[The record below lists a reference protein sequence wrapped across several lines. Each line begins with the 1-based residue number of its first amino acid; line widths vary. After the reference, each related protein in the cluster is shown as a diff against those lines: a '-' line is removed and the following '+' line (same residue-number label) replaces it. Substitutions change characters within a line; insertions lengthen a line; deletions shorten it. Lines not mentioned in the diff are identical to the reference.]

1 MKKFLLIPIFLLVCC
16 ALWAQPSEKTSY
28 LLQVNADFDAKAF
41 ENAGG
46 VIRSR
51 CGDILS
57 TWVPDAQS
65 PKLKQQAGVV
75 AAAPARRIQPL
86 LNKATRSAGVNDV
99 WQGLDMEQGFTGKD
113 VLIGVTDWGFDY
125 THPAFYDT
133 NMLEYRVLRAWDQF
147 RKAGPAPQGFTYGTE
162 LRGKEQ
168 LLQAQCDTDNIYH
181 HHYHATHVA
190 SIAAGGG
197 AGTQYRGVAPDAQLL
212 FATFLV
218 DEAAVLDAFNWM
230 KHVAEEEGKR
240 LVINMSW
247 GLYYMDNL
255 DGTGLLAQA
264 MQTLADQG
272 IVFVSSAGN
281 NGDVNFHVSHAF
293 AGEAD
298 TVKTQIVFDTYGVE
312 NYWGEALEMTTSPRD
327 SFSFSLA
334 LYDSPFHY
342 LQQTPFYST
351 SAGDFQLDTF
361 MVYENDTIFYRVA
374 IEKTNPYNE
383 RPEVQLRIKQPNGNY
398 KFALWV
404 AAETGE
410 FHAWNVAELTT
421 GVGNWGYAFSA
432 PFGDWLT
439 GDALYGLGMPA
450 NANACITV
458 ASHVTGNYSTLHGVW
473 SNSTI
478 SSFSS
483 YGPTLDGRLKP
494 EISGPGSN
502 IISAINS
509 FSDQFTGNY
518 NATVD
523 FQGREYGYS
532 FLSGTSMSSPFV
544 AGVAALVLQAN
555 PYLSAA
561 QVKQV
566 LCETALWDEYT
577 EAAGQERFGYGKVNA
592 YAAVR
597 RALELTGVEE
607 VKVAAPAL
615 EVFPNPV
622 GEMLYLTLCL
632 PEGQMASVALFD
644 LTGKCL
650 WMENLSAGVHSFNVS
665 HLPAGCYLLQSL
677 AGNVVMNKKIIKR

>member
-1 MKKFLLIPIFLLVCC
+1 MKKILLISVFLLGCC
-16 ALWAQPSEKTSY
+16 VAWAQSSEKNSY
-28 LLQVNADFDAKAF
+28 LLQVNADFNAKEF

-57 TWVPDAQS
+57 TWVSDAQL
-65 PKLKQQAGVV
+65 PKLKHQPGVV
-75 AAAPARRIQPL
+75 VAAPARRIRPL
-86 LNKATRSAGVNDV
+86 LNKATKSAGVNDV
-99 WQGLDMEQGFTGKD
+99 WQGLDMEHGFTGKD
-113 VLIGVTDWGFDY
+113 VIIGVTDWGFDY
-125 THPAFYDT
+125 THPVFYDT

-147 RKAGPAPQGFTYGTE
+147 RQEGPAPQGFTYGTE
-162 LRGKEQ
+162 WVGQEQ
-168 LLQAQCDTDNIYH
+168 LLQAQCDTDNFYH
-181 HHYHATHVA
+181 RHYHATHVA

-212 FATFLV
+212 FTTFLV

-230 KHVAEEEGKR
+230 KNVAEEEGKR

-264 MQTLADQG
+264 MQTLADLG
-272 IVFVSSAGN
+272 IVFVTSGGN

-293 AGEAD
+293 SGTPD

-327 SFSFSLA
+327 SFSFAFA
-334 LYDSPFHY
+334 LYSSTFHY
-342 LQQTPFYST
+342 LQLTPFYST
-351 SAGDFQLDTF
+351 AAGDLLLDTF
-361 MVYENDTIFYRVA
+361 MVYENDTVFYHVS

-383 RPEVQLRIKQPNGNY
+383 RPDVQLRIRQPNGSY
-398 KFALWV
+398 RFVLYV

-421 GVGNWGYAFSA
+421 GVGNWGYPFAA
-432 PFGDWLT
+432 PYGDWLT
-439 GDALYGLGMPA
+439 GDPFYGLGMPA
-450 NANACITV
+450 NAEACITV
-458 ASHVTGNYSTLHGVW
+458 AAHQTGNYSALYDVW
-473 SNSTI
+473 TNSAI

-494 EISGPGSN
+494 EISAPGSN
-502 IISAINS
+502 VVSALNS
-509 FSDQFTGNY
+509 FTDQYSGMLS
-518 NATVD
+518 ATVD
-523 FQGREYGYS
+523 FQGREYAFI

-555 PYLSAA
+555 PYLSAS

-566 LCETALWDEYT
+566 LCETALWDEYA
-577 EAAGQERFGYGKVNA
+577 EAAGQERFGHGKVNA

-597 RALELTGVEE
+597 KALEITGVGNP
-607 VKVAAPAL
+607 KVQETAL
-615 EVFPNPV
+615 DVFPNPV
-622 GEMLYLTLCL
+622 AETLYLTLRL
-632 PEGQMASVALFD
+632 PEGKSAKLALFD
-644 LTGKCL
+644 MTGKCL
-650 WMENLSAGVHSFNVS
+650 WQGNLSGGVHSLPS
-665 HLPAGCYLLQSL
+665 AHWPAGCYVLKAFSDDLVL
-677 AGNVVMNKKIIKR
+677 TKKIIKQ